1 VKPQNFTF
9 FVTILVFQQLIVKI
23 FTMFKKVCFAIAVS
37 VSSVAFSQSNVREK
51 LSNYIDS
58 LNVHHKIMGSFAF
71 ADNNQ
76 TSFIKVVG
84 LSDVEKKQKANM
96 NTQYRIGSISK
107 TFTAVLV
114 MKVVE
119 EKKLTLT
126 TKLSQFYPDIPNADK
141 VTIENLLQHRSGI
154 HNLTD
159 EEEYMQYY
167 TQTKTE
173 KDLIDIIKKYKSDFN
188 PGIKFEYSNSNFILL
203 GFILEKVYKKSYA
216 ELIKDK
222 IIKPLKLTLTE
233 VGSKINSD
241 KNQAK
246 SYDYSNGKY
255 NLSPE
260 TDMSIPLGAGNII
273 STPTELLKFI
283 LGLENGKLITKE
295 SLKQMKNFSDNYGY
309 GLVKVPFN
317 EYSGYG
323 HTGGIDEFRSF
334 LYYFPD
340 LKVAVASVTNQS
352 DYDNNQIA
360 INMLKAATGK
370 DFQMPGFKTFTVSEN
385 ELQQYVGVYSAPGIP
400 VKFNIFIENK
410 QLMAQA
416 TDQSAFPLEATSKN
430 NFKFDAAEITVNF
443 EPAKK
448 QFVVIQSG
456 IETVFTKE

>member
-1 VKPQNFTF
+1 MKPQNFTF
-9 FVTILVFQQLIVKI
+9 FVTIHAFQQLIVEI
-23 FTMFKKVCFAIAVS
+23 FNMLKKVCFVIAVS
-37 VSSVAFSQSNVREK
+37 VSSIAFSQTNVREK
-51 LSNYIDS
+51 LSNYLDS
-58 LNVHHKIMGSFAF
+58 LSVHHKIMGSFAF
-71 ADNNQ
+71 ADHNQ

-84 LSDVEKKQKANM
+84 LSDVEKKQKANV

-114 MKVVE
+114 MKAVE
-119 EKKLTLT
+119 EKKLAVSS
-126 TKLSQFYPDIPNADK
+126 KLSQFYPEIPDADK
-141 VTIENLLQHRSGI
+141 ITIENLLQHRSGI
-154 HNLTD
+154 HNFTD
-159 EEEYMQYY
+159 EEEYMHYY
-167 TQTKTE
+167 TQMKTE
-173 KDLIDIIKKYKSDFN
+173 KELIDIIKNYKSDFS
-188 PGIKFEYSNSNFILL
+188 PGTKFEYSNSNYVLL
-203 GFILEKVYKKSYA
+203 GFILEKVYRKSYA
-216 ELIKDK
+216 QLIKDK
-222 IIKPLKLTLTE
+222 ITKPMKLTLTE
-233 VGSKINSD
+233 VGGKIDSD

-246 SYDYSNGKY
+246 SYGYTNGKY

-295 SLKQMKNFSDNYGY
+295 SLKQMRNFSDNYGY

-340 LKVAVASVTNQS
+340 LKVAVSSVTNQS

-360 INMLKAATGK
+360 INMIKAAAGN
-370 DFQMPGFKTFTVSEN
+370 DFQIPGFKTFNVSEN
-385 ELQQYVGVYSAPGIP
+385 ELQQYVGVYSASGIP

-416 TDQSAFPLEATSKN
+416 TDQSAFPLEPTSKN
-430 NFKFDAAEITVNF
+430 NFTFDAAEITVTF

-448 QFVVIQSG
+448 QFVISQSG
-456 IETVFTKE
+456 TATVFTKE